1 MDKHN
6 NTCTRL
12 GDVVNIPGETLLN
25 KLNNIK
31 KQWYIDEPEDEHI
44 ALCG

>member
-1 MDKHN
+1 MDKH

-25 KLNNIK
+25 KLSNIK
-31 KQWYIDEPEDEHI
+31 NMYCLIWFQINFAI
-44 ALCG
+44 ILI

>member
-31 KQWYIDEPEDEHI
+31 KHVLSYLVPN
-44 ALCG
+44 